1 MTNATFPRLAAL
13 THLTRL
19 SMADSSSVDQ
29 QGLQHISALTRLQ
42 HLDIRRC
49 SGLGDAA
56 LPCLAPLAGLT
67 HLLLNQCGITGA
79 TLSALQP
86 LSRLEVLYLQG
97 NRSGLD
103 ITGLAHLTSLQ
114 YINMCNASVAG
125 GNLQPLT
132 GLTRLTELLVHSGS
146 VTAASSALL
155 HLPQLARLYVGN
167 IDVQGHDPS
176 RLPALTRLQMG
187 ASPGLVALLPL
198 PELRW
203 LQVYGFRG
211 NVPAAPG
218 SALVSAI
225 ARQTKLTRL
234 EVSPDLPGESWQL
247 ILGQLRGLRSLEIGG
262 GGLLGLDTFTAI
274 SQLPHLEALVLKS
287 VRAPCWEL
295 AVLHRCP
302 ALRVLSMQFCS
313 DVTTDFAATMVCRP
327 GMEFVGFPM
336 CARVDLEALYTLGFT
351 VGVKVEGFNV
361 DEHGDPV

>member
-132 GLTRLTELLVHSGS
+132 GLTRLTELLVPSGHI
-146 VTAASSALL
+146 TAASSALL
-155 HLPQLARLYVGN
+155 RLPQLARLYLDDIG
-167 IDVQGHDPS
+167 VQGHDPS
-176 RLPALTRLQMG
+176 RLPALTRLQMS
-187 ASPGLVALLPL
+187 ASPGLAALLPL
-198 PELRW
+198 PGLRW
-203 LQVYGFRG
+203 LRAGICMAGVQASG
-211 NVPAAPG
+211 A
-218 SALVSAI
+218 SALASAV
-225 ARQTKLTRL
+225 AKQTGLTRL
-234 EVSPDLPGESWQL
+234 DVSPRLPEQDWRL
-247 ILGQLRGLRSLEIGG
+247 ILGELRGLRSLRIHGAQ
-262 GGLLGLDTFTAI
+262 LLGLDAFEAI
-274 SQLPHLEALVLKS
+274 SELPELEALVLES
-287 VRAPCWEL
+287 VEAPTWQL
-295 AVLHRCP
+295 GMLQQCP
-302 ALRVLSMQFCS
+302 ALTVLGLHDC
-313 DVTTDFAATMVCRP
+313 DLVTTEFASTMVCRP

-336 CARVDLEALYTLGFT
+336 CELVDGAAVFEMGERCGVDVEAIDYG
-351 VGVKVEGFNV
+351 E
-361 DEHGDPV
+361 